1 MDYDGLDLI
10 LDGCEISGRM
20 QVIVVENT
28 LACTNIGMR
37 KLEERMMSGKLC
49 LLSIQFGGTAS
60 GVLISRL
67 RPYFARNA
75 RERECISRIQHDE
88 LSQTEKPGIIETI
101 ACCYEGIENV
111 YKCLVSRHNNLLLDI
126 INGRRTDE

>member
-1 MDYDGLDLI
+1 
-10 LDGCEISGRM
+10 
-20 QVIVVENT
+20 
-28 LACTNIGMR
+28 MR

-75 RERECISRIQHDE
+75 REREGISRIQHDE
-88 LSQTEKPGIIETI
+88 LSQTEKPEIIETI
-101 ACCYEGIENV
+101 ACGYEGIENV
-111 YKCLVSRHNNLLLDI
+111 YKCLVSRHNDLLLDV

>member
-1 MDYDGLDLI
+1 
-10 LDGCEISGRM
+10 M

-37 KLEERMMSGKLC
+37 KLEERMMSSKLC

-75 RERECISRIQHDE
+75 REREGISRIQHYE
-88 LSQTEKPGIIETI
+88 LSQMEKPEIIKTI
-101 ACCYEGIENV
+101 ACGYEGIENV
-111 YKCLVSRHNNLLLDI
+111 YKCLVSSHNDLLLEV
-126 INGRRTDE
+126 INGRCTNE